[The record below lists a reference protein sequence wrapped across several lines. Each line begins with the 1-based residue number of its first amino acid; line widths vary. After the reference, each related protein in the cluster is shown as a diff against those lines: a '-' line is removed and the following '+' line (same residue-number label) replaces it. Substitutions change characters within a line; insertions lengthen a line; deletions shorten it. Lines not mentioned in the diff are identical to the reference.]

1 MNACMHACM
10 HGAVFIPGKLSWITE
25 VLWVMLPEALEATLG
40 CPNEEVGHQQ
50 DQAHHED
57 QDGGEA

>member
-1 MNACMHACM
+1 
-10 HGAVFIPGKLSWITE
+10 
-25 VLWVMLPEALEATLG
+25 MLPEALEATLG